1 MSRRRP
7 TVIEVPIDN
16 IIEEDD
22 EQPSFLYCAYNK
34 MGLKKDMPKFTCESD
49 FGVRGCGDC
58 PYAYVQLIERKKS
71 LKDVEELLKIIGAK
85 PIKEEPKKQGRFENI
100 L

>member
-7 TVIEVPIDN
+7 LIIEVPIDN
-16 IIEEDD
+16 IIVKDD

-34 MGLKKDMPKFTCESD
+34 MGLSKDTPTFTCASR
-49 FGVRGCGDC
+49 FGIRGCGDC
-58 PYAYVQLIERKKS
+58 KYAYVQLIERKKS
-71 LKDVEELLKIIGAK
+71 IKDVEELLEIIGAK
-85 PIKEEPKKQGRFENI
+85 PVKEESKKQGRFENI